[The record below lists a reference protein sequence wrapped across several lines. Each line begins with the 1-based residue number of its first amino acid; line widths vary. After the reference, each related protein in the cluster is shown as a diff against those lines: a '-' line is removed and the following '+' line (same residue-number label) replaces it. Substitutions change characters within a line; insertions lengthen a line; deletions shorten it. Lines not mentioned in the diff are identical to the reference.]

1 MLLQVSILGS
11 KEGLEVNDEVLDM
24 LGDDVAGAVGALV
37 GLLEGLAVGADVVG
51 VGVKTATHCLYH

>member
-11 KEGLEVNDEVLDM
+11 KEGLEVNDEVFDM
-24 LGDDVAGAVGALV
+24 LGEDVAGAVGALV

-51 VGVKTATHCLYH
+51 VKTATHCLYH